1 MNTKNNKVSF
11 ILIYDLNH
19 AVKDNEPDEHFQFV
33 QNLAKNFDKSRF
45 IKTDYKRSSSGVDV
59 STSSCCSNSSC
70 ISLNNRCVEV
80 SNEFKLRVL
89 YGVLRTIENFR
100 EKSGSGEAHTDIRES
115 SRFFEKPH
123 IKHRFKCSCRLH

>member
-11 ILIYDLNH
+11 ILIDDLNH

-80 SNEFKLRVL
+80 SNEFKHQYNLFKDDKEL
-89 YGVLRTIENFR
+89 NNDQKM
-100 EKSGSGEAHTDIRES
+100 EKNEEYSNLKDINLEGM
-115 SRFFEKPH
+115 
-123 IKHRFKCSCRLH
+123 

>member
-1 MNTKNNKVSF
+1 MLPLKGVNLLRFAMNTKNNKVSF
-11 ILIYDLNH
+11 ILIDDLNH

-70 ISLNNRCVEV
+70 ISLNNRCEEAIGLQYIHWTSIQFIQVRV
-80 SNEFKLRVL
+80 SICLHHHHHVK
-89 YGVLRTIENFR
+89 I
-100 EKSGSGEAHTDIRES
+100 S
-115 SRFFEKPH
+115 S
-123 IKHRFKCSCRLH
+123 